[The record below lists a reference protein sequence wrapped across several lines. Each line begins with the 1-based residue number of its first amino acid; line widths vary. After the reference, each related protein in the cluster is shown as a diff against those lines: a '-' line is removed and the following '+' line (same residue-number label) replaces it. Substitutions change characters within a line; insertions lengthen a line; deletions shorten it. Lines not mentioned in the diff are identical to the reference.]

1 VSRGDAGDAAERRL
15 RQLLP
20 ALFSQGYR
28 MSLKRL
34 IFFNLRERL

>member
-28 MSLKRL
+28 MSLKWL